1 MANRKE
7 PSAAYL
13 QPKAELTTDPLRR
26 RDSAASRTDATD
38 KGNPSNQRN
47 PWFGILSA
55 AADSKGYGTHTC
67 THGSAQL
74 CGHRTSRISDPAPL
88 EPSLQLRRHRGVRC
102 ILIVRPLSW
111 LQILSVHD
119 SQGNNLFIDVRYQG
133 SNPVPGISRQLIS
146 EYQSLTRF

>member
-1 MANRKE
+1 LANRKE
-7 PSAAYL
+7 PSSAFL
-13 QPKAELTTDPLRR
+13 QPKAELITDPLRP

-74 CGHRTSRISDPAPL
+74 CGHRTLALRHGATEAL
-88 EPSLQLRRHRGVRC
+88 NLQPECDRAVA
-102 ILIVRPLSW
+102 
-111 LQILSVHD
+111 
-119 SQGNNLFIDVRYQG
+119 
-133 SNPVPGISRQLIS
+133 
-146 EYQSLTRF
+146 